1 MSKLSIKQDRVFL
14 LHQGL
19 VRAMAWR
26 LHRRLGRNVD
36 IDDLVAYGQ
45 IGLLEA
51 IQSFDEKR
59 GVKFATF
66 AWYRVR
72 GAIFDGLTKMSW
84 FNRIAFE
91 QGEYETQNVGNSLK
105 QEKHQSIQKKGAG
118 TQDRS
123 SLRGQNQPSLIGGFD
138 GNIPGKFQEG
148 QMAILHKELLSFL
161 RDLVSALPEKEAG
174 LIKERF
180 FEGRTLTEAARRV
193 GLSVPWASRLQ
204 ARTLADLRMALENAG
219 FSSVE

>member
-1 MSKLSIKQDRVFL
+1 MSKLSKKQDRVFL

-91 QGEYETQNVGNSLK
+91 QGEYETQNIGNSLK

-123 SLRGQNQPSLIGGFD
+123 SLRGQNQPSLIGSFD

-148 QMAILHKELLSFL
+148 ETAILHKELLSFL

-174 LIKERF
+174 LIKARF

-219 FSSVE
+219 FSPVE